1 LGLWRLKT
9 GRDEQPEP
17 SALMRAGIHMEPFIL
32 REYEATGAILRLGHA
47 RPDRVEVWAQ
57 ETGLHPAHPWAG
69 ATVDSF
75 AERDGEYLIV
85 DAKMSRRVI
94 DPADPETIPW
104 EWSLQLHHYAWI
116 CDLPR
121 AELAVC
127 QTGAGFEVIAVQVP
141 IDLDWYVADVVPRL
155 REFWSCVEQD
165 REPPL
170 PTPVERNPPPD
181 LGQLAAM
188 YAADAEAAAEREKRA
203 GADKDRARGDLR
215 RILEAAGYPRRS
227 VAGEFS
233 FSTWRVEGRETIDG
247 DGLRAAHPE
256 IAETYTK
263 RGEPRIDFRITKR
276 RAP

>member
-1 LGLWRLKT
+1 
-9 GRDEQPEP
+9 
-17 SALMRAGIHMEPFIL
+17 
-32 REYEATGAILRLGHA
+32 
-47 RPDRVEVWAQ
+47 
-57 ETGLHPAHPWAG
+57 
-69 ATVDSF
+69 
-75 AERDGEYLIV
+75 
-85 DAKMSRRVI
+85 
-94 DPADPETIPW
+94 
-104 EWSLQLHHYAWI
+104 
-116 CDLPR
+116 
-121 AELAVC
+121 
-127 QTGAGFEVIAVQVP
+127 
-141 IDLDWYVADVVPRL
+141 
-155 REFWSCVEQD
+155 
-165 REPPL
+165 
-170 PTPVERNPPPD
+170 
-181 LGQLAAM
+181 M